1 MPDNNFC
8 RLGDATFG
16 VKDGISAFTVDSG
29 YDYAQHDL
37 ATGKPTLQPMGE
49 TLSQVAIDIFLRAY
63 IGHDVAGTIETLDKL
78 RTSGEPQKLVFGSG
92 TYQGSYVIKYIT
104 SRVIRT
110 DASGVI
116 QSADMT
122 INLLEFAERD
132 TTTRKKTET
141 RPAGEKPKRSLQ
153 NG

>member
-8 RLGDATFG
+8 RLGEATFG
-16 VKDGISAFTVDSG
+16 VKDGIGAFTIDAG

-49 TLSQVAIDIFLRAY
+49 TLAQVSIDIFLRAF
-63 IGHDVAGTIETLDKL
+63 IGHDVAGTIETLDRL
-78 RTSGEPQKLVFGSG
+78 RASGEAQKLVFGSG
-92 TYQGSYVIKYIT
+92 TYQGNFVIKNVS

-122 INLLEFAERD
+122 INLLEFAERE
-132 TTTRKKTET
+132 TTTRKKTEA
-141 RPAGEKPKRSLQ
+141 RPAGEKPKRSLK